1 MPSPA
6 KIFVLD
12 TSVLLADSNAL
23 CAFAEH
29 EIVIPVVVLVELE
42 SKRSHPI
49 VGWHAR
55 QALHALESLREKF
68 GGLTDPVPVNDAGGT
83 VRVELNS
90 ISNSEIPVA
99 LQDTSNDYRILSV
112 AKALATKHPH
122 KTVTI
127 VTKDL
132 PLRLKASLVGLDA
145 DAYKREMVS
154 VLWDGYTTVHLQE
167 PDPDFVDGSPVTL
180 GGLSHPVNSGVV
192 MRSGTQSLLGRVHV
206 DGRVHPLRSEN
217 LFKIQPHSAEQRFA
231 IDLLLDPT
239 VGIVS
244 LGGSAGTGKSL
255 LAIAAGL
262 HATLKGDFSRVL
274 VFRPMHAVGAQDVG
288 FLPGN
293 IEEKMLPWTLA
304 IQDVLE
310 YLAGGNDNSRYVK
323 YAENVDVEPFTFL
336 RGRTLTNT
344 FIIIDEAQNIEREV
358 LLTTLS
364 RVGAGSRVVLT
375 HDIDQRDNPHVGRYD
390 GVASVVETL
399 KNHALFGHV
408 TLKRPERSE
417 VAALVTKLLLS

>member
-6 KIFVLD
+6 KIFVVD
-12 TSVLLADSNAL
+12 TSVLLADSGAL
-23 CAFAEH
+23 GAFGEH
-29 EIVIPVVVLVELE
+29 EIVIPVVVIVELE

-55 QALHALESLREKF
+55 QALHALEALREKF
-68 GGLTDPVPVNDAGGT
+68 GGLTDPVPVNDVGGT
-83 VRVELNS
+83 LRVELNS
-90 ISNSEIPVA
+90 ITNNEIPIA
-99 LQDTSNDYRILSV
+99 LQDSSNDHRILSV
-112 AKALATKHPH
+112 AKSLASKHPH

-154 VLWDGYTTVHLQE
+154 ALWDGYTSVEIRSL
-167 PDPDFVDGSPVTL
+167 DDFSRGSPVTV
-180 GGLSHPVNSGVV
+180 GAGFSPPVNSGVV
-192 MRSGTQSLLGRVHV
+192 MRSGTQSLLGRMHS
-206 DGRVHPLRSEN
+206 DGRVHPLLSEN
-217 LFKIQPHSAEQRFA
+217 LLKIHPHSVEQRFA
-231 IDLLLDPT
+231 IDLLLDDT

-262 HATLKGDFSRVL
+262 HATLRGNFSRVL

-323 YAENVDVEPFTFL
+323 FAEKVDVEPFTFL

-375 HDIDQRDNPHVGRYD
+375 HDIDQRDNPHVSRYD
-390 GVASVVETL
+390 GIASVVETL
-399 KNHALFGHV
+399 KDNALFGHV
-408 TLKRPERSE
+408 TLQRPERSE
-417 VAALVTKLLLS
+417 VAALVTKLLVH